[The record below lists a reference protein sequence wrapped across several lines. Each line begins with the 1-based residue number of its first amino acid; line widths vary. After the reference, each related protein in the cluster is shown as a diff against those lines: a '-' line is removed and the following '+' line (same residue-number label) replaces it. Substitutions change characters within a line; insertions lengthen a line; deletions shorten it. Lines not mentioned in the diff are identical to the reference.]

1 MGKYT
6 YTNETVADISH
17 ASGTGLSPQ
26 LPDGKTMENVVP
38 GPVGAT
44 PPLPYMHEKA
54 HASLAK
60 QRTVLHRFGN
70 K

>member
-1 MGKYT
+1 MSKYSS
-6 YTNETVADISH
+6 ETVADISH

-26 LPDGKTMENVVP
+26 LADGKTMEGVVP
-38 GPVGAT
+38 GPVGSA
-44 PPLPYMHEKA
+44 PALPRMHEKA
-54 HASLAK
+54 NASINR